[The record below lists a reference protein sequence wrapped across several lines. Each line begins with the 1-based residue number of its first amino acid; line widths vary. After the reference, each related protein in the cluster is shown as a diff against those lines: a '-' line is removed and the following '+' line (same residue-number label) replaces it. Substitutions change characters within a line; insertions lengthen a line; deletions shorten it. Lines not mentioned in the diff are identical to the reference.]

1 MQQLPVK
8 CKIVVFLKYNSDNMR
23 TIAVVAGG
31 NSSEYPVSVK
41 SALGVVKALK
51 GKYELYIITIKGI
64 DWFWED
70 PKGRLFRIDK
80 NDFTLALDDMKVKF
94 DAAFIAIHGNPGE
107 NGLLQGYFDM
117 TGIPYTTC
125 DAFVSAL
132 TFNKQACKLYLN
144 EYGIPMTGGLLIRK
158 GQQYDAAKIVRQTGL
173 PCFVKP
179 NASGSSFGVT
189 KVKEV
194 NEFAVAIE
202 KAFAE
207 GHEVLIESFMKGTEV
222 ACGVVKTSQRK
233 LVMPVTEIVPKK
245 EFFDYEAK
253 YTDGMSDEIT
263 PARLSEAITARI
275 QELSSEI
282 YDILNCRGIVRVDF
296 IVTGD
301 GPQFLEINTIPGMTE
316 ESIIPRQAQAFGISL
331 TDLYSM
337 VIEDL
342 F

>member
-1 MQQLPVK
+1 MK
-8 CKIVVFLKYNSDNMR
+8 
-23 TIAVVAGG
+23 TIAIVAGG
-31 NSSEYPVSVK
+31 NSSEYPVSVR
-41 SALGVVKALK
+41 SAQGVATALK
-51 GKYELYIITIKGI
+51 GKYETYIITIKGT
-64 DWFWED
+64 DWYWED
-70 PKGRLFRIDK
+70 QKGRLFSIDK
-80 NDFTLALDDMKVKF
+80 NDFTLVLDDQRIRF
-94 DAAFIAIHGNPGE
+94 DAAFISIHGNPGE

-117 TGIPYTTC
+117 TGIPYTSC

-158 GQQYDAAKIVRQTGL
+158 GQKYDAAAIVRQIGL

-179 NASGSSFGVT
+179 NASGSSFGVS

-194 NEFAVAIE
+194 GDFSTAVE
-202 KAFAE
+202 NAFAE
-207 GHEVLIESFMKGTEV
+207 GNEVLVESFMKGTEV
-222 ACGVVKTSQRK
+222 ACGVVRTKLRK
-233 LVMPVTEIVPKK
+233 IIMPVTEVVPKK

-253 YTDGMSDEIT
+253 YTEGLSDEIT
-263 PARLSEAITARI
+263 PARLPQEVTERI

-282 YDILNCRGIVRVDF
+282 YDILGCKGIVRVDF
-296 IVTGD
+296 IVTED
-301 GPQFLEINTIPGMTE
+301 GPQFLEINTIPGMTP
-316 ESIIPRQAQAFGISL
+316 ESIIPRQAAVFGISQ

>member
-1 MQQLPVK
+1 
-8 CKIVVFLKYNSDNMR
+8 MR
-23 TIAVVAGG
+23 TIAIVAGG
-31 NSSEYPVSVK
+31 NSSEYPVSVL
-41 SALGVVKALK
+41 SARGVETALN
-51 GKYELYIITIKGI
+51 GKYETYIITVRGT
-64 DWFWED
+64 DWYWED
-70 PKGRLFRIDK
+70 PKGRVFRIDK
-80 NDFTLALDDMKVKF
+80 NDFTLVLDDQRIRF

-117 TGIPYTTC
+117 TGILYTSC

-158 GQQYDAAKIVRQTGL
+158 GQQYDAPAIVNQIGL

-189 KVKEV
+189 KVKELAD
-194 NEFAVAIE
+194 FDIAVE

-207 GHEVLIESFMKGTEV
+207 GHEVLVESFMKGTEV
-222 ACGVVKTSQRK
+222 ACGVVKTRQK
-233 LVMPVTEIVPKK
+233 KIIMPVTEVVPKK

-253 YTDGMSDEIT
+253 YTEGLSDEIT
-263 PARLSEAITARI
+263 PARVPEEITSRI

-282 YDILNCRGIVRVDF
+282 YDILGCRGIVRVDF
-296 IVTGD
+296 IVTEE
-301 GPQFLEINTIPGMTE
+301 GPQFLEINTIPGMTP
-316 ESIIPRQAQAFGISL
+316 ESIIPRQAAVFGISQ

>member
-1 MQQLPVK
+1 MMK
-8 CKIVVFLKYNSDNMR
+8 

-31 NSSEYPVSVK
+31 NSSEYSVSVK
-41 SALGVVKALK
+41 SAQGVAESLK
-51 GKYELYIITIKGI
+51 GRYELYLITIRGM
-64 DWFWED
+64 DWYWED
-70 PKGRLFRIDK
+70 PKGRLISVDK
-80 NDFTLALDDMKVKF
+80 NDFTLSLDSGKVRF

-117 TGIPYTTC
+117 TGIPYTSC

-158 GQQYDAAKIVRQTGL
+158 GQLYDAAKIVRQTGL

-179 NASGSSFGVT
+179 NASGSSFGVS

-194 NEFAVAIE
+194 KEFDAALE

-207 GHEVLIESFMKGTEV
+207 GHEVLVESFMKGTEV
-222 ACGVVKTSQRK
+222 ACGVVKTRQRK
-233 LVMPVTEIVPKK
+233 MVMPVTEIVPKK

-253 YTDGMSDEIT
+253 YTDGMSEEIT
-263 PARLSEAITARI
+263 PARMPEALMARI

-282 YDILNCRGIVRVDF
+282 YDILGCKGIVRVDF

-301 GPQFLEINTIPGMTE
+301 GPQFLEINTVPGMTE
-316 ESIIPRQAQAFGISL
+316 ESIIPRQAQVFGISL
-331 TDLYSM
+331 PDLYSM

>member
-1 MQQLPVK
+1 
-8 CKIVVFLKYNSDNMR
+8 MR
-23 TIAVVAGG
+23 TIAIVAGG

-41 SALGVVKALK
+41 SAQGVEAALK
-51 GKYELYIITIKGI
+51 GKYELYIITIRGME
-64 DWFWED
+64 WYWED
-70 PKGRLFRIDK
+70 PRGRLFSIDK
-80 NDFTLALDDMKVKF
+80 NDFTLTVDGQKVRF

-107 NGLLQGYFDM
+107 NGVLQGYFDM
-117 TGIPYTTC
+117 VGIPYTSC

-158 GQQYDAAKIVRQTGL
+158 GQKYDAGKIVRQTGL

-194 NEFAVAIE
+194 AEFASALE

-207 GHEVLIESFMKGTEV
+207 GHEVLVESFMKGAEV
-222 ACGVVKTSQRK
+222 ACGVVKTRQRK
-233 LVMPVTEIVPKK
+233 MVMPVTEIVPKK

-253 YTDGMSDEIT
+253 YTEGMSEEIT
-263 PARLSEAITARI
+263 PARMNEAVTSRI

-282 YDILNCRGIVRVDF
+282 YDILGCRGIVRVDF
-296 IVTGD
+296 IVTAE
-301 GPQFLEINTIPGMTE
+301 GPHFLEINTVPGMTP
-316 ESIIPRQAQAFGISL
+316 ESIIPRQAAAFGISQ

>member
-1 MQQLPVK
+1 
-8 CKIVVFLKYNSDNMR
+8 MR

-51 GKYELYIITIKGI
+51 GKYELYIVTIKGI

-117 TGIPYTTC
+117 IGIPYTTC

-202 KAFAE
+202 KALAE

>member
-1 MQQLPVK
+1 
-8 CKIVVFLKYNSDNMR
+8 MR

-41 SALGVVKALK
+41 SALGVVEALK
-51 GKYELYIITIKGI
+51 GSYELYIITIKGM

-80 NDFTLALDDMKVKF
+80 NDFTLEIDDKKVKF

-194 NEFAVAIE
+194 NEFTIALE

-207 GHEVLIESFMKGTEV
+207 GHEVLVESFMKGTEV

-316 ESIIPRQAQAFGISL
+316 ESIIPRQAAVFGISQ

>member
-1 MQQLPVK
+1 
-8 CKIVVFLKYNSDNMR
+8 MR
-23 TIAVVAGG
+23 TIAIVAGG
-31 NSSEYPVSVK
+31 NSSEYPVSVL
-41 SALGVVKALK
+41 SARGVETALN
-51 GKYELYIITIKGI
+51 GKYETYIITVRGT
-64 DWFWED
+64 DWYWED
-70 PKGRLFRIDK
+70 PKGRVFRIDK
-80 NDFTLALDDMKVKF
+80 NDFTLVLDDQRIRF

-117 TGIPYTTC
+117 TGIPYTSC

-158 GQQYDAAKIVRQTGL
+158 GQQYDAPAIVNQIGL

-189 KVKEV
+189 KVKELAD
-194 NEFAVAIE
+194 FDIAVE

-207 GHEVLIESFMKGTEV
+207 GHEVLVESFMKGTEV
-222 ACGVVKTSQRK
+222 ACGVVKTRQK
-233 LVMPVTEIVPKK
+233 KIIMPVTEVVPKK

-253 YTDGMSDEIT
+253 YTEGLSDEIT
-263 PARLSEAITARI
+263 PARVPEEITSRI

-282 YDILNCRGIVRVDF
+282 YDILGCRGIVRVDF
-296 IVTGD
+296 IVTEE
-301 GPQFLEINTIPGMTE
+301 GPQFLEINTIPGMTP
-316 ESIIPRQAQAFGISL
+316 ESIIPRQAAVFGISQ

>member
-1 MQQLPVK
+1 
-8 CKIVVFLKYNSDNMR
+8 MR
-23 TIAVVAGG
+23 TIAIVAGG
-31 NSSEYPVSVK
+31 NSSEYPVSVR
-41 SALGVVKALK
+41 SAQGVATALK
-51 GKYELYIITIKGI
+51 GKYETYIVNIKGTE
-64 DWFWED
+64 WYWED
-70 PKGRLFRIDK
+70 PKGRVFRIDR
-80 NDFTLALDDMKVKF
+80 NDFTLVLDDQRVRF
-94 DAAFIAIHGNPGE
+94 DAVFISIHGNPGE

-117 TGIPYTTC
+117 TGIPYTSC

-158 GQQYDAAKIVRQTGL
+158 GQQYDTNAIVNQIGL

-194 NEFAVAIE
+194 ADFDVAVE

-207 GHEVLIESFMKGTEV
+207 GHEVLVESFMKGTEV
-222 ACGVVKTSQRK
+222 ACGVVKTRQK
-233 LVMPVTEIVPKK
+233 KIIMPVTEVVPKK

-253 YTDGMSDEIT
+253 YTEGLSDEIT
-263 PARLSEAITARI
+263 PARMPEEVTSRI

-282 YDILNCRGIVRVDF
+282 YDILGCSGIVRVDF
-296 IVTGD
+296 IVTED
-301 GPQFLEINTIPGMTE
+301 GPQFLEINTIPGMTP
-316 ESIIPRQAQAFGISL
+316 ESIIPQQAAVFGISQ

>member
-1 MQQLPVK
+1 
-8 CKIVVFLKYNSDNMR
+8 MR
-23 TIAVVAGG
+23 TIAIVAGG

-41 SALGVVKALK
+41 SAQGVEAALK
-51 GKYELYIITIKGI
+51 GKYELYIITIRGME
-64 DWFWED
+64 WYWED
-70 PKGRLFRIDK
+70 PRGRLFSIDK
-80 NDFTLALDDMKVKF
+80 NDFTLTVDDQKVRF

-107 NGLLQGYFDM
+107 NGVLQGYFDM
-117 TGIPYTTC
+117 VGIPYTSC

-158 GQQYDAAKIVRQTGL
+158 GQKYDAGKIVRQTGL

-194 NEFAVAIE
+194 AEFASALE

-207 GHEVLIESFMKGTEV
+207 GHEVLVESFMKGAEV
-222 ACGVVKTSQRK
+222 ACGVVKTRQRK
-233 LVMPVTEIVPKK
+233 MVMPVTEIVPKK

-253 YTDGMSDEIT
+253 YTEGMSEEIT
-263 PARLSEAITARI
+263 PARMNEAVTSRI

-282 YDILNCRGIVRVDF
+282 YDILGCRGIVRVDF
-296 IVTGD
+296 IVTAE
-301 GPQFLEINTIPGMTE
+301 GPHFLEINTVPGMTP
-316 ESIIPRQAQAFGISL
+316 ESIIPRQAAAFGISQ

>member
-1 MQQLPVK
+1 
-8 CKIVVFLKYNSDNMR
+8 MR
-23 TIAVVAGG
+23 TIAIVAGG
-31 NSSEYPVSVK
+31 NSSEFPVSVR
-41 SALGVVKALK
+41 SAEGVATALK
-51 GKYELYIITIKGI
+51 GKYDTYIITIKGR

-70 PKGRLFRIDK
+70 AKGRVFRIDK
-80 NDFTLALDDMKVKF
+80 NDFTLELDDQRIRF
-94 DAAFIAIHGNPGE
+94 DAAFISIHGNPGE
-107 NGLLQGYFDM
+107 NGLMQGYFDM
-117 TGIPYTTC
+117 TGIPYSSC

-158 GQQYDAAKIVRQTGL
+158 DQHYDADRILKQTGL

-189 KVKEV
+189 KVKEAG
-194 NEFAVAIE
+194 EFAAALE
-202 KAFAE
+202 NAFAE
-207 GHEVLIESFMKGTEV
+207 GNEVLVESFMKGTEV
-222 ACGVVKTSQRK
+222 ACGVVKTRDSK
-233 LVMPVTEIVPKK
+233 IIMPVTEIVPKK

-253 YTDGMSDEIT
+253 YTGGFSDEIT
-263 PARLSEAITARI
+263 PARMPGELTSQI

-282 YDILNCRGIVRVDF
+282 YDILGCRGIVRVDF
-296 IVTGD
+296 IVTED

-316 ESIIPRQAQAFGISL
+316 ESIIPRQAAVFGITQ
-331 TDLYSM
+331 TDLYTM

>member
-1 MQQLPVK
+1 
-8 CKIVVFLKYNSDNMR
+8 MR
-23 TIAVVAGG
+23 TIAIVAGG
-31 NSSEYPVSVK
+31 NSSEYPISVRSAQGVS
-41 SALGVVKALK
+41 AALK
-51 GKYELYIITIKGI
+51 GKYETYIINIKGTE
-64 DWFWED
+64 WYWED
-70 PKGRLFRIDK
+70 PKGRLFKIDK
-80 NDFTLALDDMKVKF
+80 NDFTLVMDDQRVRF
-94 DAAFIAIHGNPGE
+94 DAAFISIHGNPGE

-117 TGIPYTTC
+117 TGIPYTSC

-158 GQQYDAAKIVRQTGL
+158 GQQYDADAIVSQIGL

-194 NEFAVAIE
+194 ADFSSAVE

-207 GHEVLIESFMKGTEV
+207 GHEVLVESFMKGTEV
-222 ACGVVKTSQRK
+222 ACGVVKTRQK
-233 LVMPVTEIVPKK
+233 KIIMPVTEVVPKK
-245 EFFDYEAK
+245 EFFDFEAK
-253 YTDGMSDEIT
+253 YTQGLSDEIT
-263 PARLSEAITARI
+263 PARMPEEVTSRI

-282 YDILNCRGIVRVDF
+282 YDILGCRGIVRVDF
-296 IVTGD
+296 IVTED
-301 GPQFLEINTIPGMTE
+301 GPQFLEINTIPGMTP
-316 ESIIPRQAQAFGISL
+316 ESIIPQQAAVFGISQ

>member
-1 MQQLPVK
+1 
-8 CKIVVFLKYNSDNMR
+8 MR
-23 TIAVVAGG
+23 TIAIVAGG

-41 SALGVVKALK
+41 SAQSVEEALK
-51 GKYELYIITIKGI
+51 GKYELYIITIRGME
-64 DWFWED
+64 WYWED
-70 PKGRLFRIDK
+70 ARGRLVSIDK
-80 NDFTLALDDMKVKF
+80 NDFTLPVDGKKVRF

-107 NGLLQGYFDM
+107 NGVLQGYFDM
-117 TGIPYTTC
+117 TGIPYTSC

-158 GQQYDAAKIVRQTGL
+158 GQQYDTARIVRQTGL

-194 NEFAVAIE
+194 GEFAAALE
-202 KAFAE
+202 KAFDE
-207 GHEVLIESFMKGTEV
+207 GHEVLVESFMKGTEV
-222 ACGVVKTSQRK
+222 ACGVVRTRQKK
-233 LVMPVTEIVPKK
+233 IVMPVTEIVPKK

-253 YTDGMSDEIT
+253 YTDGMSEEIT
-263 PARLSEAITARI
+263 PARLPEQVTSRI

-282 YDILNCRGIVRVDF
+282 YDILGCRGIVRVDF
-296 IVTGD
+296 IITGE
-301 GPQFLEINTIPGMTE
+301 GPQFLEINTIPGMTP
-316 ESIIPRQAQAFGISL
+316 ESIIPRQAEAFGISQ

>member
-1 MQQLPVK
+1 
-8 CKIVVFLKYNSDNMR
+8 MR
-23 TIAVVAGG
+23 TIAVIAGG
-31 NSSEYPVSVK
+31 DSSEYPVSVK
-41 SALGVVKALK
+41 SAQGVVAALK
-51 GKYELYIITIKGI
+51 GKYELFIIMIRGM
-64 DWFWED
+64 DWYWED
-70 PKGRLFRIDK
+70 PKGRVLRIDK
-80 NDFTLALDDMKVKF
+80 NDFSLVLDDSRIRF
-94 DAAFIAIHGNPGE
+94 DAVFIAIHGTPGE

-117 TGIPYTTC
+117 TGIPYTSC

-144 EYGIPMTGGLLIRK
+144 EYRIPMTGGLLLRK
-158 GQQYDAAKIVRQTGL
+158 GQQYDAGKIVRQTGL

-189 KVKEV
+189 KVKEMKDF
-194 NEFAVAIE
+194 EEALE
-202 KAFAE
+202 KAFTE

-222 ACGVVKTSQRK
+222 ACGVVKTRQRK
-233 LVMPVTEIVPKK
+233 IVMPVTEIVPKK

-253 YTDGMSDEIT
+253 YTDGFSEEIT
-263 PARLSEAITARI
+263 PARMPETVTARV

-282 YDILNCRGIVRVDF
+282 YDILGCKGIVRVDF
-296 IVTGD
+296 IVTSD
-301 GPQFLEINTIPGMTE
+301 GPQFLEINTIPGMTA
-316 ESIIPRQAQAFGISL
+316 ESIIPRQAAVFGISL

>member
-1 MQQLPVK
+1 MK
-8 CKIVVFLKYNSDNMR
+8 
-23 TIAVVAGG
+23 TIAIVAGG
-31 NSSEYPVSVK
+31 DSSEYPVSVK
-41 SALGVVKALK
+41 SARGVADVLK
-51 GKYELYIITIKGI
+51 DKYELFIIMVRGT
-64 DWFWED
+64 DWYWED
-70 PKGRLFRIDK
+70 PRGRVCKVDK
-80 NDFTLALDDMKVKF
+80 NDFSLVADDNRIRF
-94 DAAFIAIHGNPGE
+94 DAVFIAIHGTPGE

-117 TGIPYTTC
+117 IGLPYTSC

-144 EYGIPMTGGLLIRK
+144 EYGIPMTGGLLLRK
-158 GQQYDAAKIVRQTGL
+158 GQKYDAGKIIRQTGL

-189 KVKEV
+189 KVKEMK
-194 NEFAVAIE
+194 EFDAALE
-202 KAFAE
+202 NAFRE

-222 ACGVVKTSQRK
+222 ACGVVKTRQRK
-233 LVMPVTEIVPKK
+233 IVMPVTEIVPKK

-253 YTDGMSDEIT
+253 YTDGFSDEIT
-263 PARLSEAITARI
+263 PARLPEAVTARI

-282 YDILNCRGIVRVDF
+282 YDILGCKGIVRVDF
-296 IVTGD
+296 IVTAD
-301 GPQFLEINTIPGMTE
+301 GPQFLEINTIPGMTA
-316 ESIIPRQAQAFGISL
+316 ESIIPRQAAVFGISL

>member
-1 MQQLPVK
+1 MK
-8 CKIVVFLKYNSDNMR
+8 
-23 TIAVVAGG
+23 TIAIVAGG
-31 NSSEYPVSVK
+31 NSSEYPVSVR
-41 SALGVVKALK
+41 SAQGVEAALM
-51 GKYELYIITIKGI
+51 GKYVTYIITIRGR

-70 PKGRLFRIDK
+70 PKGRVFGIDK
-80 NDFTLALDDMKVKF
+80 NDFSLALDDRRIRF

-117 TGIPYTTC
+117 TGIPYSSC

-158 GQQYDAAKIVRQTGL
+158 DQPYDADRILDQTGL

-189 KVKEV
+189 KVKEAG
-194 NEFAVAIE
+194 EFAAALE
-202 KAFAE
+202 NAFAE
-207 GHEVLIESFMKGTEV
+207 GSEVLVESFMKGVEV
-222 ACGVVKTSQRK
+222 ACGVVKTRK
-233 LVMPVTEIVPKK
+233 KKIIMPVTEIVPKK

-253 YTDGMSDEIT
+253 YSGGLSDEIT
-263 PARLSEAITARI
+263 PARMPDELTSRI

-282 YDILNCRGIVRVDF
+282 YDILGCHGIVRVDF
-296 IVTGD
+296 IVTDD

-316 ESIIPRQAQAFGISL
+316 ESIIPRQAAVYGISQA
-331 TDLYSM
+331 DLYSM

>member
-1 MQQLPVK
+1 
-8 CKIVVFLKYNSDNMR
+8 MR
-23 TIAVVAGG
+23 TIAIVAGG
-31 NSSEYPVSVK
+31 NSSEYPVSVR
-41 SALGVVKALK
+41 SAQGVATALE
-51 GKYELYIITIKGI
+51 GKYKTYIVNIKGTE
-64 DWFWED
+64 WYWED
-70 PKGRLFRIDK
+70 PKGRVFRIDK
-80 NDFTLALDDMKVKF
+80 NDFTLVLDDQRVRF
-94 DAAFIAIHGNPGE
+94 DAAFISIHGNPGE

-117 TGIPYTTC
+117 TGIPYTSC

-158 GQQYDAAKIVRQTGL
+158 GQQYDAAAIVNQIGL

-194 NEFAVAIE
+194 ADFDIAVE

-207 GHEVLIESFMKGTEV
+207 GHEVLVESFMKGTEV
-222 ACGVVKTSQRK
+222 ACGVVKTHQK
-233 LVMPVTEIVPKK
+233 KIIMPVTEVVPKK

-253 YTDGMSDEIT
+253 YTEGLSDEIT
-263 PARLSEAITARI
+263 PARMPEEVTSRI

-282 YDILNCRGIVRVDF
+282 YDILGCRGIVRVDF
-296 IVTGD
+296 IVTED
-301 GPQFLEINTIPGMTE
+301 GPQFLEINTIPGMTP
-316 ESIIPRQAQAFGISL
+316 ESIIPRQAAVFGISQ

>member
-1 MQQLPVK
+1 
-8 CKIVVFLKYNSDNMR
+8 MR
-23 TIAVVAGG
+23 TIAIVAGG
-31 NSSEYPVSVK
+31 NSSEYPVSVR
-41 SALGVVKALK
+41 SAQGVATALK
-51 GKYELYIITIKGI
+51 GKYETYIITIRGT
-64 DWFWED
+64 DWYWED
-70 PKGRLFRIDK
+70 PKGRLFSIDK
-80 NDFTLALDDMKVKF
+80 NDFTLVLDDQRIRF
-94 DAAFIAIHGNPGE
+94 DAAFISIHGNPGE

-117 TGIPYTTC
+117 TGIPYTSC

-158 GQQYDAAKIVRQTGL
+158 GQKYDAASIVKQIGL

-179 NASGSSFGVT
+179 NASGSSFGVS

-194 NEFAVAIE
+194 GDFDAAVGN
-202 KAFAE
+202 AFAE
-207 GHEVLIESFMKGTEV
+207 GHEVLVESFMKGTEV
-222 ACGVVKTSQRK
+222 ACGVVRTKQK
-233 LVMPVTEIVPKK
+233 KIIMPVTEVVPKK

-253 YTDGMSDEIT
+253 YTEGLSDEIT
-263 PARLSEAITARI
+263 PARMPAEVTERI

-282 YDILNCRGIVRVDF
+282 YDILGCRGIVRVDF
-296 IVTGD
+296 IVTED
-301 GPQFLEINTIPGMTE
+301 GPQFLEINTIPGMTP
-316 ESIIPRQAQAFGISL
+316 ESIIPRQAAVFGISQ

>member
-1 MQQLPVK
+1 
-8 CKIVVFLKYNSDNMR
+8 MR
-23 TIAVVAGG
+23 TIAIVAGG
-31 NSSEYPVSVK
+31 NSSEYPVSVR
-41 SALGVVKALK
+41 SAQGVAIALK
-51 GKYELYIITIKGI
+51 GKYETYIVNIKGTE
-64 DWFWED
+64 WYWED
-70 PKGRLFRIDK
+70 PKGRVFRIDK
-80 NDFTLALDDMKVKF
+80 NDFTLVLDDQRVRF
-94 DAAFIAIHGNPGE
+94 DAAFISIHGNPGE

-117 TGIPYTTC
+117 TGIPYTSC

-158 GQQYDAAKIVRQTGL
+158 GQQYDAAAIVNQIGL

-194 NEFAVAIE
+194 TDFDGAVE

-207 GHEVLIESFMKGTEV
+207 GHEVLVESFMKGTEV
-222 ACGVVKTSQRK
+222 ACGVVRTRQKK
-233 LVMPVTEIVPKK
+233 IIMPVTEVVPKK

-253 YTDGMSDEIT
+253 YTEGLSDEIT
-263 PARLSEAITARI
+263 PARMPEEVTSRI

-282 YDILNCRGIVRVDF
+282 YDILGCRGIVRVDF
-296 IVTGD
+296 IVTED
-301 GPQFLEINTIPGMTE
+301 GPQFLEINTIPGMTP
-316 ESIIPRQAQAFGISL
+316 ESIIPRQAAVFGISQ

>member
-1 MQQLPVK
+1 
-8 CKIVVFLKYNSDNMR
+8 MR

-41 SALGVVKALK
+41 SAQGVVEALK
-51 GKYELYIITIKGI
+51 ERYELYIITIKGM

-80 NDFTLALDDMKVKF
+80 NDFTLALDDKKVRF

-117 TGIPYTTC
+117 TGIPYTSC

-194 NEFAVAIE
+194 DEFAIAIE

-207 GHEVLIESFMKGTEV
+207 GHEVLVESFMKGTEV
-222 ACGVVKTSQRK
+222 ACGVVKTSERK
-233 LVMPVTEIVPKK
+233 LVMPVTEIVPRK

-263 PARLSEAITARI
+263 PARLSEAYY
-275 QELSSEI
+275 SS
-282 YDILNCRGIVRVDF
+282 Y
-296 IVTGD
+296 TGAL
-301 GPQFLEINTIPGMTE
+301 F
-316 ESIIPRQAQAFGISL
+316 R
-331 TDLYSM
+331 DL
-337 VIEDL
+337 
-342 F
+342 